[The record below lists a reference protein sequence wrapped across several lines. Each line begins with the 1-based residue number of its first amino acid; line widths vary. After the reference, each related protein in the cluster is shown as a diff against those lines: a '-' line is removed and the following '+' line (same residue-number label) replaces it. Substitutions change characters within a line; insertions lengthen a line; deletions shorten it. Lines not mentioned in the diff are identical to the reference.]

1 MKAVILAAGVSRRL
15 YPITYDIPKCLIEL
29 GGKSILDH
37 QLDSLIKSGINDVT
51 FIVGYQR
58 EILIEHVKTN
68 YPSLDSHFIINH
80 HYFETNTAYSL
91 YLCNETIIDN
101 QFILMNADVLY
112 LSIIHIS

>member
-51 FIVGYQR
+51 FIV
-58 EILIEHVKTN
+58 
-68 YPSLDSHFIINH
+68 
-80 HYFETNTAYSL
+80 
-91 YLCNETIIDN
+91 
-101 QFILMNADVLY
+101 
-112 LSIIHIS
+112 